1 VTVLGSGRN
10 RARSPDT
17 MRDVQDDGR
26 AERTSQP
33 TLHDVAAAAAVSI
46 ATVSNVLNHPEK
58 VAPATLE
65 RVTAAI
71 GALGFSR
78 NNMARAL
85 ASGSTRTFG
94 LIVPSFRNSLFVDVA
109 EGAQRTAS
117 VHGYRLQLAN
127 AEADLAAQNDH
138 IEFFTGARVTGMLF
152 APMQN
157 SRFEVMRL
165 RRQGV
170 PVVLL
175 NYRAAEHDLCTVLVD
190 NEQVG
195 YLAARHLIELGRRHI
210 ALAGGRYDLQ
220 PTSLRRRG
228 VLRAMSEA
236 GDGVR
241 FEELVV
247 ADLEAVDG
255 AEAGRRLVDRQDRPD
270 AVLAVTDLLGMAIIS
285 ELVTARIRVP
295 QDVAVMGC
303 DHNSAAW
310 GGAIPLT
317 SASMCGEEMGEEGV
331 RLLLEEL
338 DLGDAHVHRTVV
350 LQPHLVIRESTVGRD
365 AMERMRAGP
374 RPLDTV

>member
-1 VTVLGSGRN
+1 MRMVADEARGDRSG
-10 RARSPDT
+10 
-17 MRDVQDDGR
+17 
-26 AERTSQP
+26 QP
-33 TLHDVAAAAAVSI
+33 TLHDVAAVAGVSI
-46 ATVSNVLNHPEK
+46 GTVSNVLNHPHK
-58 VAPATLE
+58 VAPSTNE
-65 RVTAAI
+65 RVLAAI
-71 GALGFSR
+71 ASLGFSR

-94 LIVPSFRNSLFVDVA
+94 LIVPSFRNSLFVDIA
-109 EGAQRTAS
+109 EGAQRTAAGS
-117 VHGYRLQLAN
+117 RYRLQLAN

-157 SRFEVMRL
+157 SRFEIGKL

-175 NYRAAEHDLCTVLVD
+175 NFAAPEHDLCTVLVD

-195 YLAARHLIELGRRHI
+195 YLAARHLIELGRRRI
-210 ALAGGRYDLQ
+210 ALVGGRYDLQ
-220 PTSLRRRG
+220 PTSRRRRG
-228 VLRAMSEA
+228 VLRAVGEA
-236 GDGVR
+236 GDRVR
-241 FEELVV
+241 LEQIEVSG
-247 ADLEAVDG
+247 LEAPDG
-255 AEAGRRLVDRQDRPD
+255 AEVGRRLAERKDRPD

-295 QDVAVMGC
+295 QEVAVMGC

-317 SASMCGEEMGEEGV
+317 SVSMCGEEIGQEGV

-338 DLGDAHVHRTVV
+338 DSGEEHVHRTVV
-350 LQPHLVIRESTVGRD
+350 LEPHLVLRESTIGRE
-365 AMERMRAGP
+365 ALTRLRAAV
-374 RPLDTV
+374 D

>member
-1 VTVLGSGRN
+1 VTDESGADR
-10 RARSPDT
+10 
-17 MRDVQDDGR
+17 GG
-26 AERTSQP
+26 QP

-65 RVTAAI
+65 RVTLAI
-71 GALGFSR
+71 ASLGFSR

-109 EGAQRTAS
+109 EGAQRAAS
-117 VHGYRLQLAN
+117 RHRYRLQLAN
-127 AEADLAAQNDH
+127 AEADLVAQSDH

-157 SRFEVMRL
+157 SRFEIVQL

-175 NYRAAEHDLCTVLVD
+175 NYAAPDHDLCTVLVD

-195 YLAARHLIELGRRHI
+195 YLAARHLIGLGRRHI
-210 ALAGGRYDLQ
+210 ALVGGRYDLQ

-228 VLRAMSEA
+228 ILRAMSEA
-236 GDGVR
+236 ADSVR
-241 FEELVV
+241 FEELEV
-247 ADLEAVDG
+247 AGLEAGDG
-255 AEAGRRLVDRQDRPD
+255 ADVGRRLVDREDRPD

-285 ELVTARIRVP
+285 ELVTAHIRVP
-295 QDVAVMGC
+295 QEVAVMGC

-317 SASMCGEEMGEEGV
+317 SVSMCGEEIGEEGV

-338 DLGDAHVHRTVV
+338 EHGGEHAHRTVV
-350 LQPHLVIRESTVGRD
+350 LEPHLVVRESTVGRD
-365 AMERMRAGP
+365 AMDRMRGGLVP
-374 RPLDTV
+374 SNSV